1 MSTLYD
7 VLTDLEGGE
16 QVEYIET
23 FRNKWEQLR
32 YNDTNVEDMKRL
44 IVFVCNLLIDIV
56 SEKNWEVSKLLETD
70 LEDFNDIIKDIN
82 TVEELEKVA
91 ELHIYDVLAIL
102 SKI

>member
-1 MSTLYD
+1 MTTLCD
-7 VLTDLEGGE
+7 ILTDLEGGE
-16 QVEYIET
+16 QIEYIDT

-32 YNDTNVEDMKRL
+32 YDDSNVEDMKRL
-44 IVFVCNLLIDIV
+44 IIFVCNLLIDIV
-56 SEKNWEVSKLLETD
+56 TEKDTETAKILETD
-70 LEDFNDIIKDIN
+70 LEDFSDIVKDIN